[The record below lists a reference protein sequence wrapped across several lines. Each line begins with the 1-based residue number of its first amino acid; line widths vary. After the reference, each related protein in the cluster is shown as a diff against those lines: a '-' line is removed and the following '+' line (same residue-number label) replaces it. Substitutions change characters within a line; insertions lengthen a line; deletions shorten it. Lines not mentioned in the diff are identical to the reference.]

1 MSDLPT
7 RPASRIVR
15 AAEAARWIDGYAFV
29 EAAHQEARSVRE
41 NSAQWLEQARAEGFE
56 RARQDGAEQVAALLA
71 QTSAGVERYLAGLES
86 SLAELALGIA
96 RQVLGELDDHER
108 LLRCTA
114 EALSA
119 FRQDQAL
126 TLYVPRADVEALRRR
141 LAHEAPP
148 ALKSLSVVGDDQ
160 LAAGQ
165 ARLGS
170 PAGSVEL
177 GLDAQLDNLRRALLP
192 LAEGDAC

>member
-7 RPASRIVR
+7 RPGSRVLR
-15 AAEAARWIDGYAFV
+15 AADAARWIDGFAFI
-29 EAAHQEARSVRE
+29 EAAHEEARCVRE

-56 RARQDGAEQVAALLA
+56 HARQEGAERAAALLA
-71 QTSAGVERYLAGLES
+71 QTSAEVDRYLAGLET

-96 RQVLGELDDHER
+96 RQVLGEIDERER

-114 EALSA
+114 QALAA

-126 TLYVPRADVEALRRR
+126 TLHVPGTEVEGLRQH
-141 LAHEAPP
+141 LAHAPLP
-148 ALKSLSVVGDDQ
+148 LHSLSIEGDDQ
-160 LAAGQ
+160 LEAGQ
-165 ARLGS
+165 ARLGG

-177 GLDAQLDNLRRALLP
+177 GLEAQLDNLRRALLP
-192 LAEGDAC
+192 LAEGDSR

>member
-1 MSDLPT
+1 MSNLPT
-7 RPASRIVR
+7 RPASRILR
-15 AAEAARWIDGYAFV
+15 AAEAAQWIDGYAFV
-29 EAAHQEARSVRE
+29 EAAHQQARAVRE

-56 RARQDGAEQVAALLA
+56 RARQEGAEQVATLLA
-71 QTSAGVERYLAGLES
+71 QTRADVDRYLAGLES
-86 SLAELALGIA
+86 SLGELALGIA
-96 RQVLGELDDHER
+96 RQVLGEMDDRER

-126 TLYVPRADVEALRRR
+126 TLYVPRAEVEGLRQH
-141 LAHEAPP
+141 LAQDASL
-148 ALKSLSVVGDDQ
+148 ALKSLSIVGDDQ
-160 LAAGQ
+160 LDAGQ
-165 ARLGS
+165 ARLGG

-192 LAEGDAC
+192 LAEGDAL

>member
-1 MSDLPT
+1 MSELPT
-7 RPASRIVR
+7 RPVSRIVR
-15 AAEAARWIDGYAFV
+15 AADAARWVDGYAFV
-29 EAAHQEARSVRE
+29 EAAHQQARSVRE

-56 RARQDGAEQVAALLA
+56 RARQEGAEQVASLLA
-71 QTSAGVERYLAGLES
+71 QTSAEVDRYLAGLES

-96 RQVLGELDDHER
+96 RQVLGEMNDCER

-126 TLYVPRADVEALRRR
+126 TLYVPRAEVEGLRQR
-141 LAHEAPP
+141 LADDAPL
-148 ALKSLSVVGDDQ
+148 ALKSLSIVGDDQ
-160 LAAGQ
+160 LDTGQ

-177 GLDAQLDNLRRALLP
+177 GLEAQLDNLRRALLP
-192 LAEGDAC
+192 LAEGDAP

>member
-7 RPASRIVR
+7 RPASRILR
-15 AAEAARWIDGYAFV
+15 AAEAAQWIDGYAFV
-29 EAAHQEARSVRE
+29 EAAHQQARSVRE

-56 RARQDGAEQVAALLA
+56 RARQEGAEQVATLLA
-71 QTSAGVERYLAGLES
+71 QTRADVDRYLAGLES

-96 RQVLGELDDHER
+96 RQVLGEMDDRER

-114 EALSA
+114 EALAA

-126 TLYVPRADVEALRRR
+126 TLYVPRADVEGLRQH
-141 LAHEAPP
+141 LAQDAPL
-148 ALKSLSVVGDDQ
+148 ALKSLSIVGDDQ
-160 LAAGQ
+160 LEAGQ
-165 ARLGS
+165 ARLGG

-192 LAEGDAC
+192 LAEGDAL

>member
-41 NSAQWLEQARAEGFE
+41 NSAQWLEQARTEGFE

-96 RQVLGELDDHER
+96 RQVLSELDDHER

>member
-7 RPASRIVR
+7 RPASRILR
-15 AAEAARWIDGYAFV
+15 AAEAAQWIDGYAFV
-29 EAAHQEARSVRE
+29 EAAHQQARSVRE
-41 NSAQWLEQARAEGFE
+41 HSAQWLEQARAEGFE
-56 RARQDGAEQVAALLA
+56 RARQEGAEQVATLLA
-71 QTSAGVERYLAGLES
+71 QTRADVDRYLAGLES

-96 RQVLGELDDHER
+96 RQVLGEMDDRER

-126 TLYVPRADVEALRRR
+126 TLYVPRAEVEGLRQH
-141 LAHEAPP
+141 LAQDAPL
-148 ALKSLSVVGDDQ
+148 ALKSLSIVGDDQ
-160 LAAGQ
+160 LEAGQ
-165 ARLGS
+165 ARLGG

-192 LAEGDAC
+192 LAEGDTL